1 MARETPSFRVPGA
14 GHWKLVAEREPA
26 ARPSPFGGETSISW
40 APALPGP
47 HSIGEAPSDAG
58 FMLYHVGDTLCFF
71 DQRGAKADSTDTL
84 QLRDRVLCH
93 DLHWSCPPPGAGAG
107 SSSANGGGGG
117 GFGGASLEALV
128 GLSSGEVVLWRPFSR
143 RETSRGLSSA
153 VAGGAC
159 TRDSSASACPAVPS
173 SSALTPCEA
182 PPRSRLPVQP
192 RATCPM
198 PQEARAPSPT
208 LAGGLLPRR
217 SRASALAWRG

>member
-153 VAGGAC
+153 VAGGGEG
-159 TRDSSASACPAVPS
+159 AV
-173 SSALTPCEA
+173 AD
-182 PPRSRLPVQP
+182 
-192 RATCPM
+192 
-198 PQEARAPSPT
+198 ARWRPSPEAESGVCFG
-208 LAGGLLPRR
+208 LAGVDAGGHAREGERGDGLLHLLAPLLEPGADPRTR
-217 SRASALAWRG
+217 HGALSV